1 MIFDTADIEQLRL
14 VSWFKNMPLL
24 EKKPSAGMTFNA
36 DMFSNATLNTLQE
49 YGLLSVMPGGRNLC
63 RLKPQGYRLLEDI
76 GYRYPQ
82 DSKYV
87 SDTKVLTRRKEAA
100 LTALTFY
107 RAGCNVFADDILS
120 LQTPQV
126 YLSSAAIR
134 RNKVLPNN
142 TFGGSRFCG
151 IGRDYINTYLCYYLD
166 NPNTKL
172 YFSNEMR
179 MFHNATSKI
188 QCSSSIAYF
197 GKSYESIADVILS
210 KPQEKTG
217 RKNDAVTFYEAYR
230 RTSLPVYLIE
240 CSDTGSAQLLILG
253 HENHRMK
260 IAQVALGEQFAV
272 PYQSIKDSDASF
284 NNMPVVI
291 GLDMDIRRIR
301 SVHRYAKSAGID
313 AIAVIAL
320 KEQLPTIAKLCSP
333 IKPELFGI
341 DKEDALKALEL
352 KLYEPELKAYIT
364 ENGGFIRAENIKTNR
379 KA

>member
-1 MIFDTADIEQLRL
+1 MLLDTADIELLRL
-14 VSWFKNMPLL
+14 VGWFKNMPLL
-24 EKKPSAGMTFNA
+24 EKKSTAEMSFNS

-87 SDTKVLTRRKEAA
+87 SDTKILTRRKEAA

-166 NPNTKL
+166 NPNTQL

-240 CSDTGSAQLLILG
+240 CSDTGAAQLLILG
-253 HENHRMK
+253 QENYRMK
-260 IAQVALGEQFAV
+260 IAQAALGEQFAI
-272 PYQSIKDSDASF
+272 PYQSIKGSDASF

-301 SVHRYAKSAGID
+301 SVFKSAKSTGID
-313 AIAVIAL
+313 TIAVIAL
-320 KEQLPTIAKLCSP
+320 KEQLSAIARLCSP

-341 DKEDALKALEL
+341 DKEDALKALDL
-352 KLYEPELKAYIT
+352 KLYEPKIEAYKT